1 MALLVLLV
9 QAFPHPRTVLRSDSG
24 ILPELTIIVIL
35 ASPTASVPTGRHG
48 VPALARRR

>member
-48 VPALARRR
+48 VLALARRR